1 MNGFNSLAPFFGWR
15 KAGVRRWPLAQSP
28 IQTELGPATRAC
40 PEGNATPSSASR
52 ARGQQAMP
60 SSRVVLR
67 PHRRPM
73 SNRKCG
79 RIKNQVMIDKY
90 PPICDPENALATQ
103 LLILP
108 PLTHPKILR
117 QDLGSA
123 LSIQTDRAHS
133 AASTFAAEFQ
143 SSVAGLEWNRS
154 PRMEIPMESGSRPD
168 RSTSSPW
175 PQERELGEVGH

>member
-1 MNGFNSLAPFFGWR
+1 MDSTVWRHFSGGGKPGFAGGRWRNRPSKPNLAPPHEPVQ
-15 KAGVRRWPLAQSP
+15 KATLHHRRPLAQEDNR
-28 IQTELGPATRAC
+28 QCHRRGL
-40 PEGNATPSSASR
+40 SSA
-52 ARGQQAMP
+52 
-60 SSRVVLR
+60 L
-67 PHRRPM
+67 RRPT
-73 SNRKCG
+73 SYRKRG

-90 PPICDPENALATQ
+90 PPICDPEEALATQ

-143 SSVAGLEWNRS
+143 SSVPGLEWNRS